1 MGDFLVAFVAIFVA
15 ELPDKTM
22 LATLALSVRL
32 RRPLAVWLGVSVA
45 YCAHMLL
52 AVAAGS
58 LVASLPAR
66 PVRIVVGALFCAGA
80 AAAWRSATR
89 AGDVGGDDA
98 DGAASSSVG
107 VGALGVAM
115 RAAGVIGVAEFADF
129 TQLATAGLVAR
140 GAGAVA
146 TWCGAAL
153 AVVSVAGLAAFV
165 GDRLRRRVPLARLAR
180 AGAAVFAVVGVL
192 TLVGAR

>member
-1 MGDFLVAFVAIFVA
+1 MADFLVAFVAIFVA

-22 LATLALSVRL
+22 LATLALSVRW

-58 LVASLPAR
+58 LVASLPTR
-66 PVRIVVGALFCAGA
+66 PVRVVVGVLFCAGA
-80 AAAWRSATR
+80 VAAWRSAAR
-89 AGDVGGDDA
+89 ADAGGDDA
-98 DGAASSSVG
+98 ARDAPGSAD

-140 GAGAVA
+140 GAGAAA